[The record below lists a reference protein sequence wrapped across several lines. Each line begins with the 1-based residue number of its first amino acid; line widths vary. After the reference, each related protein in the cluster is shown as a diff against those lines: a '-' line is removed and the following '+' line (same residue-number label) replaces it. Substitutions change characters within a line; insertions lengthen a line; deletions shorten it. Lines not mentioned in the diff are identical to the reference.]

1 MAARPFPGRGVTV
14 IPSSIGGLGL
24 NRYSAKQVLLY
35 CLGTVALTILCLAV
49 FRVTLWPIV
58 ENTLG
63 MGPARVA
70 WIGDARSSR
79 IAERRHEELVA
90 LLDLQISVEEQHR
103 MMTLFHQLGA
113 WGNVYWLGV
122 RTQKNPMDMWVF
134 QQIITEVRPDYVIET
149 GTLFGGSALYFAH
162 VLEGLR
168 LPDAEVITIDIEPR
182 IDEVSTL
189 ELWQQ
194 RVQFIHGSSTDPEV
208 VSRIAEQVRGKKVMV
223 TLDSDHRK
231 EHVLQELQSYG
242 PLVSP
247 GSYIVVE
254 DTNMDGIPLYPDFG
268 PGPMAAVEEF
278 LKTDVGSS
286 FEVDRS
292 REAFVMTFN
301 PGGWLKRAR

>member
-1 MAARPFPGRGVTV
+1 
-14 IPSSIGGLGL
+14 L
-24 NRYSAKQVLLY
+24 NHRSGQDRYSAKQVALY
-35 CLGTVALTILCLAV
+35 CLGAVTVTIVSLAV

-58 ENTLG
+58 ENAMG

-70 WIGDARSSR
+70 WIGDAESSR

-90 LLDLQISVEEQHR
+90 LLDLQIGVEEQHR
-103 MMTLFHQLGA
+103 LMTLFHQLGT

-122 RTQKNPMDMWVF
+122 RTQKNPLDMWVF
-134 QQIITEVRPDYVIET
+134 QQIITEVQPDYVIEA

-168 LPDAEVITIDIEPR
+168 LPDAKVITIDIEPR
-182 IDEVSTL
+182 IDEVSTKD
-189 ELWQQ
+189 LWQE
-194 RVQFIHGSSTDPEV
+194 RVEFIHGSSTDPDI
-208 VSRIAEQVRGKKVMV
+208 VSRIAERVRGSKVMV
-223 TLDSDHRK
+223 TLDSDHSKR
-231 EHVLQELQSYG
+231 HVLQELLSYG

-278 LKTDVGSS
+278 LETDPGSS

-301 PGGWLKRAR
+301 PGGWLKRTQ